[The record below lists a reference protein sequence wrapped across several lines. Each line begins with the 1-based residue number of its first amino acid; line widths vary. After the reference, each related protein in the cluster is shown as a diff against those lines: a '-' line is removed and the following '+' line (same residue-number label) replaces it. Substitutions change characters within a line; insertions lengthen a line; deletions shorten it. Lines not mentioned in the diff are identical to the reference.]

1 MILYAMIMETI
12 DPEKDAEV
20 LDDHLDYLKK
30 YLDEGK
36 IYAKGPFLDHSGGLI
51 IYNTETIEEAREL
64 IENDPVIKHK
74 SRKYTLKEWRS
85 TIEI

>member
-1 MILYAMIMETI
+1 MILYAMIMETV

-20 LDDHLDYLKK
+20 LDEHLEYLKK
-30 YLDEGK
+30 YLEEGK

-51 IYNTETIEEAREL
+51 IYNTENIEEAREL
-64 IENDPVIKHK
+64 IENDPVIKYK